1 VCNGVC
7 QSLQSDALNCGTC
20 GNACPFG
27 LFCIAG
33 QCTCQAGFSAC
44 NGFCIN
50 TTSDR
55 RNCGSCGNVCPG
67 GQLAACVGGTC
78 TCQPG
83 LTPCGT
89 GQSACKNLQFDPQN
103 CGACGNAC
111 SLLQVCNNGQCVS
124 P

>member
-1 VCNGVC
+1 
-7 QSLQSDALNCGTC
+7 
-20 GNACPFG
+20 
-27 LFCIAG
+27 
-33 QCTCQAGFSAC
+33 
-44 NGFCIN
+44 
-50 TTSDR
+50 
-55 RNCGSCGNVCPG
+55 VCPG
-67 GQLAACVGGTC
+67 GQLGACVGGTC

-89 GQSACKNLQFDPQN
+89 GQTACKNLLFDPLN